1 MGNIFYKR
9 CGLLLVAVA
18 SFLFLVQCKTGKS
31 GGTDAAR
38 TESYGF
44 SFPEIPSSLTRPEER
59 QTYLME
65 HYWEEFDF
73 SDSALVFNPQISEQA
88 FADFVVLLPAC
99 PPSTV
104 TIAIARLFKLS
115 GSNMAAFRYFYQLAE
130 KYWYDPNSPV
140 RNEEHFLIALQTV
153 VNMPSI
159 PEIEKTRPQRL
170 LALVSRNRPGQ
181 AATDFGFNLNGQKT
195 SSLYKTNADFL
206 ILYFNNPG
214 CESCAASRAGLLTA
228 PNIGQLAEQG
238 RLRILSLYPDGVPT
252 PSSVPVT
259 DMPGWIDAY
268 DAEQAIL
275 NQNLYDLKAIPTL
288 YLLDKDKKV
297 LLKDAS
303 VGQIEAYLQGLGSAR

>member
-1 MGNIFYKR
+1 MRNNFYKR
-9 CGLLLVAVA
+9 CGLLLVAAA
-18 SFLFLVQCKTGKS
+18 SFLFLAQCRPGAPKGDETAQK
-31 GGTDAAR
+31 GG
-38 TESYGF
+38 YGF
-44 SFPEIPSSLTRPEER
+44 AFPEIPVSLTRAEDR
-59 QTYLME
+59 QAYLME
-65 HYWEEFDF
+65 HYWEKFDF
-73 SDSALVFNPQISEQA
+73 ADSASVFNPQISEQA

-104 TIAIARLFKLS
+104 TIAITQLFKLA

-170 LALVSRNRPGQ
+170 LALVSRNRPGE
-181 AATDFGFNLNGQKT
+181 AATDFGFNLNRQKT
-195 SSLYKTNADFL
+195 SSLYKTKADFL

-238 RLRILSLYPDGVPT
+238 RLRILSLYPDGVPA

-303 VGQIEAYLQGLGSAR
+303 VGQIEVYLHGLAAAR